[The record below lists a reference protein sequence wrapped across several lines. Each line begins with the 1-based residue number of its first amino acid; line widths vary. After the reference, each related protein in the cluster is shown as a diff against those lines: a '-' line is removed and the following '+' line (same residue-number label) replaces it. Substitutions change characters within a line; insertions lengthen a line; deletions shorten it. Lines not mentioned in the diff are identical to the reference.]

1 MGYLNIQSNYT
12 AHNYD
17 TNKTTSFLV
26 NDLNYETSNKVIKD
40 IFDTKILANLK
51 NINYE
56 SKNVDLYKNDATNEV
71 FGSLGLFS
79 QINLEKLKDNFN
91 HFLTP
96 KIFVRYAPGSMRKE
110 NDGDRLIA
118 ADAFNMN
125 RILNI
130 NNYET
135 GASATLGLDY
145 KIRNKENISK
155 LDFSIAQ
162 VIKEKENNKMSDIS
176 SLNEK
181 LSDLV
186 GNGGYNFNNNFKL
199 NYSFA
204 LDQNYND
211 FNYHELGT
219 AYNNGPLNIN
229 FDYLR
234 ESKHVGDQDFLN

>member
-1 MGYLNIQSNYT
+1 
-12 AHNYD
+12 
-17 TNKTTSFLV
+17 
-26 NDLNYETSNKVIKD
+26 
-40 IFDTKILANLK
+40 
-51 NINYE
+51 
-56 SKNVDLYKNDATNEV
+56 
-71 FGSLGLFS
+71 
-79 QINLEKLKDNFN
+79 
-91 HFLTP
+91 
-96 KIFVRYAPGSMRKE
+96 
-110 NDGDRLIA
+110 
-118 ADAFNMN
+118 MN

-186 GNGGYNFNNNFKL
+186 GNGGYNFNNFKL

-211 FNYHELGT
+211 FNWMSLEQLIIMVH
-219 AYNNGPLNIN
+219 
-229 FDYLR
+229 
-234 ESKHVGDQDFLN
+234 

>member
-1 MGYLNIQSNYT
+1 M
-12 AHNYD
+12 
-17 TNKTTSFLV
+17 
-26 NDLNYETSNKVIKD
+26 
-40 IFDTKILANLK
+40 
-51 NINYE
+51 
-56 SKNVDLYKNDATNEV
+56 YKNDATNEV

-145 KIRNKENISK
+145 KIRNKKIFRS
-155 LDFSIAQ
+155 
-162 VIKEKENNKMSDIS
+162 
-176 SLNEK
+176 
-181 LSDLV
+181 
-186 GNGGYNFNNNFKL
+186 
-199 NYSFA
+199 
-204 LDQNYND
+204 
-211 FNYHELGT
+211 
-219 AYNNGPLNIN
+219 
-229 FDYLR
+229 
-234 ESKHVGDQDFLN
+234 